1 MAAAAAGW
9 PRRFVEEEGR
19 GRRARAATSPSSS
32 AREITQEGEEEEMDL
47 AERKKSISDGS
58 SLELQ
63 DTWNTMEELVKQV
76 IKVKASWI
84 ALRYS
89 PILAKFVRFVII

>member
-1 MAAAAAGW
+1 M
-9 PRRFVEEEGR
+9 EEEGR

-32 AREITQEGEEEEMDL
+32 ATEITQEEEEEMEV

-76 IKVKASWI
+76 SKVKASWI